1 MSLMGALARGF
12 GVAEHKSIDISPE
25 LWAAI
30 NGGFGLPTKA
40 GNSVTALSALQQTTF
55 LRAVL
60 VLAEGVAQLPITI
73 QKTSRSGRGVEPATD
88 HPLYDLLLWQPNKNQ
103 DAFQFW
109 RTVIMHAAS
118 TGNSVCYRT
127 MVRGQV
133 AELLP
138 FRPEQVEV
146 DNNNAA
152 MLPLYSCTFDSGEW
166 QELGARSVFHISGPR
181 WHNHKGLD
189 PTVVGREAIGLAQAT
204 EETHARLHK
213 NGARPSGAI
222 ESEKG
227 LNEAQIARLREQW
240 KEYTGSSNVGKT
252 ILLEGGA
259 KWKQITM
266 SGVDAEHLA
275 TRKHQIEEICRLM
288 GVFPIM
294 VGHAGDQSPT
304 FASASEFFG
313 AHVRYSLM
321 PWIRA
326 IKMAICTQLLT
337 KEERREGY
345 NILIDTAELLR
356 GSIKD
361 RAEYYRAALG
371 SNSNPGWLRPNE
383 IREDDGWEPDD
394 SEPSMDKVWQ
404 PMTMQPAGTEPADP
418 AAVAKPAATVPDPV
432 PETKKSTPRT
442 LYVSRSLKNGRE
454 MLRWAKAQGIPNLVS
469 EGELHVTIV
478 HSRSKIDWMDI
489 EADWTGSELVLA
501 AGGPRVV
508 ELMGKE
514 KNVLA
519 LLFRSHALAFRHAE
533 IRDAGASSEYAEF
546 QPHLSISYDAA
557 GFDVSKVE
565 PYQGELRFGPEI
577 FAEID
582 LG

>member
-1 MSLMGALARGF
+1 MSFLGAVARGF
-12 GVAEHKSIDISPE
+12 GATEHKTVEFSPE

-30 NGGFGLPTKA
+30 NGGFGLPTKSGMA
-40 GNSVTALSALQQTTF
+40 VSSMTALQQATF
-55 LRAVL
+55 WRCVL
-60 VLAEGVAQLPITI
+60 VIAEGAAQLPVTI
-73 QKTSRSGRGVEPATD
+73 QRVTKSGRGVEPATD
-88 HPLYDLLLWQPNKNQ
+88 HPLYDLLLWQPNGNQ

-109 RTVIMHAAS
+109 RTVIMHAAA
-118 TGNSVCYRT
+118 TGNSVCYKT

-138 FRPEQVEV
+138 FRPEQTDI
-146 DNNNAA
+146 DNKNAA
-152 MLPLYSCTFDSGEW
+152 MLPVYSCTFESGEW
-166 QELGARSVFHISGPR
+166 QQLNRREVFHISGPR

-189 PTVVGREAIGLAQAT
+189 PTVIGREAIGLAQAT
-204 EETHARLHK
+204 EMTHARLHA
-213 NGARPSGAI
+213 NSARPSGAI
-222 ESEKG
+222 ESEKS
-227 LNEAQIARLREQW
+227 LNDAQIARLRAQW
-240 KEYTGSSNVGKT
+240 AEYTGASNVGKT

-266 SGVDAEHLA
+266 TGVDAEHLA

-304 FASASEFFG
+304 FASAAEFFG

-326 IKMAICTQLLT
+326 IKMAIATQLLT

-361 RAEYYRAALG
+361 RAEYYKAALG

-383 IREDDGWEPDD
+383 IREDDGWEPSD
-394 SEPSMDKVWQ
+394 EEGMDKVWQ
-404 PMTMQPAGTEPADP
+404 PMTMQPAGAETATEPPPP
-418 AAVAKPAATVPDPV
+418 APSPT
-432 PETKKSTPRT
+432 ETKKSTPRS
-442 LYVSRSLKNGRE
+442 LYVSRKLKNGRDV
-454 MLRWAKAQGIPNLVS
+454 LRWARAQGIPNLVS
-469 EGELHVTIV
+469 ESEMHVTIAY
-478 HSRSKIDWMDI
+478 SRAKIDWMGID
-489 EADWTGSELVLA
+489 ADWTGDELIVA

-508 ELMGKE
+508 EIMGKE

-519 LLFRSHALAFRHAE
+519 LLFRSWALAGRHAE
-533 IRDAGASSEYAEF
+533 IRDAGATWDWPEY

-557 GFDVSKVE
+557 GFDASKVE
-565 PYQGELRFGPEI
+565 PFTGELRFGPEI
-577 FAEID
+577 FAEIG

>member
-1 MSLMGALARGF
+1 MSFFGALARGF
-12 GVAEHKSIDISPE
+12 GATEHKTVEFSPE

-30 NGGFGLPTKA
+30 NGGFGLPTKS
-40 GNSVTALSALQQTTF
+40 GTAVSAMTALQQATF
-55 LRAVL
+55 WRCVL
-60 VLAEGVAQLPITI
+60 VIAEGCAQLPVTI
-73 QKTSRSGRGVEPATD
+73 QKVAKSGRGVEPATD
-88 HPLYDLLLWQPNKNQ
+88 HPLYDLLLWQPAGNL

-109 RTVIMHAAS
+109 RTVIMHAAA
-118 TGNSVCYRT
+118 TGNSVCYKT

-138 FRPEQVEV
+138 FRPEQTDI
-146 DNNNAA
+146 DNKNAA
-152 MLPLYSCTFDSGEW
+152 MISRYSCTFDSGVW
-166 QELGARSVFHISGPR
+166 QELNPREVFHISGPR

-189 PTVVGREAIGLAQAT
+189 PTVIGREAIGLAQAT
-204 EETHARLHK
+204 EMTHAKLHA
-213 NGARPSGAI
+213 NSARPSGAI
-222 ESEKG
+222 ESDKS
-227 LNEAQIARLREQW
+227 LNEAQIARLRAQW
-240 KEYTGSSNVGKT
+240 AEYTGASNVGKT

-266 SGVDAEHLA
+266 TGVDAEHLA

-326 IKMAICTQLLT
+326 IKMAIATQLLT

-361 RAEYYRAALG
+361 RAEYYKAALG

-383 IREDDGWEPDD
+383 IREDDGWEPSD
-394 SEPSMDKVWQ
+394 EEGMDKVWQ
-404 PMTMQPAGTEPADP
+404 PMTMQPAGADP
-418 AAVAKPAATVPDPV
+418 VEMPAPPTPAPT
-432 PETKKSTPRT
+432 ETKKSTPRT
-442 LYVSRSLKNGRE
+442 LYVSRTLKNGRE
-454 MLRWAKAQGIPNLVS
+454 LLRWAKAQGIPNLVS
-469 EGELHVTIV
+469 ESELHVTIAY
-478 HSRSKIDWMDI
+478 SRAKIDWMDI
-489 EADWTGSELVLA
+489 DADWAGSELIVA

-519 LLFRSHALAFRHAE
+519 LLFRSWALAGRHAE
-533 IRDAGASSEYAEF
+533 IRDAGATWDWPEY
-546 QPHLSISYDAA
+546 QPHISISYDAS
-557 GFDVSKVE
+557 GFDAAKVE
-565 PYQGELRFGPEI
+565 PYTGELRFGPEI

>member
-1 MSLMGALARGF
+1 MSFLGAVARGL
-12 GVAEHKSIDISPE
+12 GVAEHKSVDISPE

-30 NGGFGLPTKA
+30 NGGFGLPTKSGMA
-40 GNSVTALSALQQTTF
+40 VSSMSALQQATF
-55 LRAVL
+55 WRCVL
-60 VLAEGVAQLPITI
+60 VIAEGVAQLPITI
-73 QKTSRSGRGVEPATD
+73 TKKPRSGRGVEPATD

-109 RTVIMHAAS
+109 RTVIMHAAA
-118 TGNSVCYRT
+118 TGNSVCYKN

-138 FRPEQVEV
+138 FRPESVDV
-146 DNNNAA
+146 DNKNAA
-152 MLPLYSCTFDSGEW
+152 MLPVYSCTFDSGEW
-166 QELGARSVFHISGPR
+166 QELSASRVFHISGPR

-204 EETHARLHK
+204 EMTHAKLHA
-213 NGARPSGAI
+213 NSARPSGAI
-222 ESEKG
+222 ESEKS
-227 LNEAQIARLREQW
+227 LNDAQIARLRAQW
-240 KEYTGSSNVGKT
+240 AEYTGASNVGKT

-259 KWKQITM
+259 KWKQIM
-266 SGVDAEHLA
+266 LSGVDAEHLA

-304 FASASEFFG
+304 FSSASEFFG

-321 PWIRA
+321 PWNRA
-326 IKMAICTQLLT
+326 TKMSIATQLLT

-345 NILIDTAELLR
+345 DILIDTSELLR

-383 IREDDGWEPDD
+383 VREDDGWEPV
-394 SEPSMDKVWQ
+394 EETAMDEVWQ
-404 PMTMQPAGTEPADP
+404 PMTMQPSGTEPA
-418 AAVAKPAATVPDPV
+418 APV
-432 PETKKSTPRT
+432 LASPQTPNPLTETKKSTPRS
-442 LYVSRSLKNGRE
+442 LYVSRALKNGRE
-454 MLRWAKAQGIPNLVS
+454 LLRWAKAQGIPNLVS
-469 EGELHVTIV
+469 ESELHVTIAY
-478 HSRSKIDWMDI
+478 SRAKIDWMDVD
-489 EADWTGSELVLA
+489 ADWQGGELIVA

-508 ELMGKE
+508 EIMGKE

-519 LLFRSHALAFRHAE
+519 LLFRSYALAGRHAE
-533 IRDAGASSEYAEF
+533 IRDAGATWDWPEY
-546 QPHLSISYDAA
+546 QPHISISYDAP
-557 GFDVSKVE
+557 GFDVSKIE
-565 PYQGELRFGPEI
+565 PFTGELRFGPEI